1 MQHFVVCLLS
11 AALIAGCAFNQYQN
25 DISNNQYYKTQ
36 THADANA
43 AYVGEW
49 TAATNIGIRSIKIKE
64 DGRIKVCLASSSG
77 TEDGKVYMDS
87 GKPAIIIRTG
97 AKVTIVGMDKD
108 FLLLEVYGKQEK
120 YHAGLVDA
128 ACVPAFKNFD

>member
-1 MQHFVVCLLS
+1 MQHFVACLLS
-11 AALIAGCAFNQYQN
+11 AALIAGCAFNQYQD
-25 DISNNQYYKTQ
+25 DISNNQYFKTK

-77 TEDGKVYMDS
+77 TEDGKIYMDN

-120 YHAGLVDA
+120 YHKGLVDA
-128 ACVPAFKNFD
+128 ACVPAFRNFD